1 MKQEILRFENV
12 TRQVDGAVYL
22 DNFNFYMTKGEIVGM
37 LSVNDRGKKELLNLL
52 MKRLP
57 IESGRIYWDGGLA
70 NSWLDSEYPNNKVY
84 VIDEHSSL
92 IEDLSI
98 ADNMF
103 VMRSGFKKVCDRKR
117 GFLRSRQ
124 KRVFGES
131 VYAGRFESKSIQTY
145 CSGADHD

>member
-84 VIDEHSSL
+84 VIDDG
-92 IEDLSI
+92 DLVMKGTPREI
-98 ADNMF
+98 F
-103 VMRSGFKKVCDRKR
+103 VQVENC
-117 GFLRSRQ
+117 
-124 KRVFGES
+124 
-131 VYAGRFESKSIQTY
+131 
-145 CSGADHD
+145 